1 MRRTLSRPMFRKGGT
16 VPRQGYDA
24 GDIVKQI
31 RPTEEEVQ
39 SIYSQLPAMPR
50 RSEDRSLNDFL
61 INFGLDL
68 ISRSPSGGIFQT
80 AAEAAKA
87 PFAQF
92 QQDRSRRSLMDR
104 EDALR
109 EREDKIDVIK
119 AIMDAKGDVLGSD
132 GGSGMFSKQASGM
145 EVKNIMAELFEL
157 NNNQKDEN
165 KKIDDEAFRQKKKTL
180 IAELQVYTGKNPAV
194 DSLFKNSAQAE
205 AVIGGIQNSI
215 IQSQEEITIVN
226 DQGEEEVVVEG
237 TYAQQNPKYLA
248 DKTAE
253 MYLKQ
258 YEKAVEQSLGLKEG
272 GRAGYAMGEMVEQEE
287 VVEETKPESSE
298 GLSFEELRARLPK
311 EITDD
316 IINILVESP
325 QALIEFAEIQTQDD
339 VDQFNMKY
347 GVNLALPSGA

>member
-16 VPRQGYDA
+16 VPRQGYA
-24 GDIVKQI
+24 PGDIVKQI

-87 PFAQF
+87 PFAQL

-119 AIMDAKGDVLGSD
+119 AIMDAKGSVLGSE

-145 EVKNIMAELFEL
+145 EVKRIMADLFEL
-157 NNNQKDEN
+157 NSNQQDEN
-165 KKIDDEAFRQKKKTL
+165 KKIDDEEFKQKKKTL

-194 DSLFKNSAQAE
+194 DSLFKNSEQAE
-205 AVIGGIQNSI
+205 AVIGGIQKAITESK
-215 IQSQEEITIVN
+215 EEIIIIN
-226 DQGEEEVVVEG
+226 DQGEEEVVIEG
-237 TYAQQNPKYLA
+237 DYAQQNPKYLA

-258 YEKAVEQSLGLKEG
+258 YETAVEQSLGLKEG
-272 GRAGYAMGEMVEQEE
+272 GRAGYAMGEVVEKEE
-287 VVEETKPESSE
+287 VVETAKPEASE
-298 GLSFEELRARLPK
+298 GLSFEELRARLPQ

-316 IINILVESP
+316 IIHILVESP